1 MITFK
6 LPTAILVTLLCVASL
21 GVVHADNCFTVT
33 GGGQSVQGLGSAA
46 FGVEMTND
54 QEVEGF
60 VVAISYDNS
69 AVAITDLSIGGT
81 VTDSSGAELVV
92 PEILGSG
99 FTLGVVLDAAA
110 PFDAQKIAVGSNQ
123 SIANFTAQSVVVLSQ
138 GDPVVTTGFD
148 FVDGAFNSPVLDNIM
163 VQNGQA
169 VGVNNGLCLNG
180 DSTAMSIGAPPPA
193 TLSIEDTTADSN
205 GNGSVRVLL
214 ENSGE
219 TQGFV
224 VSITHVE
231 TEVALGSIDLN
242 GSATEAAGAEFT
254 AINTYSNGGTLGVV
268 LDFTAPFDGQTIA
281 AGVDTHIANFNYSDT
296 VDVYI
301 EGDPIPA
308 DQVANLTFVDGAF
321 GAPPLNNIVVSGGLS
336 IAPEVVNGTFTTPP
350 TSVPSEDT
358 VLWMETDFPDGIAHV
373 GETGALCFYYADPTD
388 NIQGMTMTACF
399 NCDAT
404 VGSTW
409 SWGGS
414 IVEEVGVEYLA
425 VQADNSDIDGD
436 GCELV
441 VAILLDALP
450 PFDGQTLPQTADLNE
465 GRLLIGCLPVTIDE
479 TASCEESLEFTW
491 CNDINGTGTVNLYN
505 NVVINFQSIQE
516 YERDDTVIVVKAA
529 QVFQRGDCNSD
540 DKTDLADAAAVLANQ
555 FGSYEI
561 DCSDACDV
569 NDDGLLNMADSVYL
583 LNWLFKFGDI
593 PAAPGPFDDGEDP
606 TDDSL
611 PDCDSDDTNCG

>member
-1 MITFK
+1 MTIFK
-6 LPTAILVTLLCVASL
+6 LPKAILVTLVCVASL

-33 GGGQSVQGLGSAA
+33 GGGQSVQGLGSAT

-69 AVAITDLSIGGT
+69 AVAITDLSIVGT
-81 VTDSSGAELVV
+81 VTESSGAELVV

-110 PFDAQKIAVGSNQ
+110 PFGGQTIAVGSNQ

-148 FVDGAFNSPVLDNIM
+148 FVDGAFNSPALDNIM

-169 VGVNNGLCLNG
+169 VGANNGLCLNG
-180 DSTAMSIGAPPPA
+180 ATTAMSIGAPPPA
-193 TLSIEDTTADSN
+193 TLTIEDTTADAN

-224 VSITHVE
+224 LSITHVE
-231 TEVALGSIDLN
+231 TEIALGSIDLS
-242 GSATEAAGAEFT
+242 GSATDAAGAEFT
-254 AINTYSNGGTLGVV
+254 AINTYSNGGTVGVV
-268 LDFTAPFDGQTIA
+268 LDFVAPFDGQTIA

-296 VDVYI
+296 VEIYI

-308 DQVANLTFVDGAF
+308 DQVANLTFDDGAF
-321 GAPPLNNIVVSGGLS
+321 GTPPLNNIVVSGGLS
-336 IAPEVVNGTFTTPP
+336 IVPDVVNGAFTTPP
-350 TSVPSEDT
+350 SAVPSEDT
-358 VLWMETDFPDGIAHV
+358 VLWMETDFPDSMGYA

-404 VGSTW
+404 VDPLW

-414 IVEEVGVEYLA
+414 IVEAVGVEYLA
-425 VQADNSDIDGD
+425 VQTDNSDTDGD

-450 PFDGQTLPQTADLNE
+450 PFDGQTLPQTGVLD
-465 GRLLIGCLPVTIDE
+465 RLLIGCLPVTISE
-479 TASCEESLEFTW
+479 TAACEDILEFNW
-491 CNDINGTGTVNLYN
+491 CNDINGTGSVNLYN

-516 YERDDTVIVVKAA
+516 YERDDTVIVVKSAKS
-529 QVFQRGDCNSD
+529 FKRGDCNDD
-540 DKTDLADAAAVLANQ
+540 DKTDLADAAAMLANQ
-555 FGSYEI
+555 FGSY
-561 DCSDACDV
+561 DVNCSDACDT
-569 NDDGLLNMADSVYL
+569 NDDGLLNMADPVFL
-583 LNWLFKFGDI
+583 LNWLFNFGDV
-593 PAAPGPFDDGEDP
+593 PAGPGPFDEGEDP
-606 TDDSL
+606 TGDSL
-611 PDCDSDDTNCG
+611 PDCDGGDTNCG